1 MKNLE
6 EFVSEINEGRPK
18 GSKNKVPGAPSFD
31 QMDGKSAD
39 KNGTGK
45 GDELKW
51 ALNEPLDNNAVTDD
65 DIDLNDPDNT
75 SSVEDLIDKFD
86 AEEDFFIIGRAGWGK
101 TSIIKK
107 LAKKYKRDV
116 ITVYLDKAE
125 ATDLG
130 GIPVPVQGNKTHAKV
145 KNALGKE
152 EEREFA
158 VQIKAMP
165 SWAKLMLDNPDRK
178 FLLFFDEMNQ
188 AAPDVMNA
196 LMPIVLEHEIC
207 EVKFDNFFVGAAG
220 NFEDENGAVNELSG
234 PLKSRFKPL
243 ITWEVNTS
251 AAWKQ
256 TFKHLHKEWDAKL
269 GKDFVDQ
276 FEQAAGENVFENPRE
291 IEHKIFKFVENL
303 KKLGDT
309 GRVKPEKYL
318 RRLEGLV
325 ADDLSRTQRDKVL
338 PKLADAM
345 ATCIVGKTNNS
356 AEDSGRSRRKGQD
369 MLPDNVKELIQQGIT
384 RGYIDMEGDDHKYGI
399 SKENIIETI
408 VSACEGEEDENE
420 RVNAEMVQSYID
432 KLEEDN
438 VKYKYQT
445 DDEWKK
451 AGYSDP
457 LNALRINKK
466 SKNKVEKQKEKP
478 IKTRRYD
485 NR

>member
-31 QMDGKSAD
+31 QLDGKTPEQ
-39 KNGTGK
+39 NGSK
-45 GDELKW
+45 HERVKW
-51 ALNEPLDNNAVTDD
+51 ALNEPTDNDTIEDN

-75 SSVEDLIDKFD
+75 KSVKKLIDKFD
-86 AEEDFFIIGRAGWGK
+86 AEEDFFIEGRAGWGK

-107 LAKKYKRDV
+107 LAKKYGRDV

-207 EVKFDNFFVGAAG
+207 EVKFDNFFVGSAG
-220 NFEDENGAVNELSG
+220 NLEEENEGGINQLSG
-234 PLKSRFKPL
+234 PLKSRFKPI
-243 ITWEVNTS
+243 ITWETNTP

-256 TFKHLHKEWDAKL
+256 TFKHLHKEWDDKL
-269 GKDFVDQ
+269 GKDFVDA
-276 FEQAAGENVFENPRE
+276 FEQASNENTFE
-291 IEHKIFKFVENL
+291 I
-303 KKLGDT
+303 
-309 GRVKPEKYL
+309 GRAHV
-318 RRLEGLV
+318 
-325 ADDLSRTQRDKVL
+325 
-338 PKLADAM
+338 
-345 ATCIVGKTNNS
+345 
-356 AEDSGRSRRKGQD
+356 
-369 MLPDNVKELIQQGIT
+369 
-384 RGYIDMEGDDHKYGI
+384 
-399 SKENIIETI
+399 
-408 VSACEGEEDENE
+408 
-420 RVNAEMVQSYID
+420 
-432 KLEEDN
+432 
-438 VKYKYQT
+438 
-445 DDEWKK
+445 
-451 AGYSDP
+451 
-457 LNALRINKK
+457 
-466 SKNKVEKQKEKP
+466 
-478 IKTRRYD
+478 
-485 NR
+485 